1 MSPLVP
7 LPGKV
12 KRMSVGRN
20 APSPVSVQMYT
31 TTSRPSTKRNSVY
44 SGSWPPPISTGTGV
58 PEAAKLTSLT
68 VPPIMQPSADF
79 PWNVSE
85 NRRESDEGE
94 TSSDAVIFTSRAAH
108 QPTGLARGGASCD
121 SVSRWPAGDGE
132 VLDDCGTDVAVG
144 ATDVEIGACTGLPGT
159 GAPPPQPVTTTAP
172 PATAAATANGR
183 VFGNATIG
191 SSPQHSVTGRDAI
204 LAWAVP
210 ERRTPGDKRALSVY
224 ACTISQGHDHP
235 NVFAYD
241 RRMTVRGYNRRERP
255 AKPALSRESIV
266 AAALDVVR
274 REGAERVTM
283 RQLAKELDTGPAS
296 LYVYVRDT
304 DELHAAVLDELLGE
318 VAALS
323 LDGDWRTRLWTVLSA
338 YRDVLYQHPGL
349 ARVALVS
356 PLNGPNYLT
365 IVDTVLGLL
374 AGAGV
379 PAGPAAWSVDLL
391 LLVATA
397 NAVEHGT
404 RRTHPDAD
412 RKHDALA
419 ETVRTISADTHP
431 HIAAVR
437 AELMSGTGE
446 SRSRWLIDTLLSGAR
461 TIPLPD

>member
-1 MSPLVP
+1 
-7 LPGKV
+7 
-12 KRMSVGRN
+12 
-20 APSPVSVQMYT
+20 
-31 TTSRPSTKRNSVY
+31 
-44 SGSWPPPISTGTGV
+44 
-58 PEAAKLTSLT
+58 
-68 VPPIMQPSADF
+68 
-79 PWNVSE
+79 
-85 NRRESDEGE
+85 
-94 TSSDAVIFTSRAAH
+94 
-108 QPTGLARGGASCD
+108 
-121 SVSRWPAGDGE
+121 
-132 VLDDCGTDVAVG
+132 
-144 ATDVEIGACTGLPGT
+144 
-159 GAPPPQPVTTTAP
+159 
-172 PATAAATANGR
+172 
-183 VFGNATIG
+183 
-191 SSPQHSVTGRDAI
+191 
-204 LAWAVP
+204 
-210 ERRTPGDKRALSVY
+210 
-224 ACTISQGHDHP
+224 
-235 NVFAYD
+235 
-241 RRMTVRGYNRRERP
+241 MTVRGYNRRERP